1 MSYSGG
7 PENLTN
13 NHTDEFNY
21 PIYGINAGTTSITF
35 SGDDASSTGSQW
47 RTSFVDLLMSGS
59 STNTPVSLDCQSL
72 YRSMRFHFQRNF
84 HASSIGVSAGRFSTF
99 SYR

>member
-21 PIYGINAGTTSITF
+21 PIYGINAGTSSITF
-35 SGDDASSTGSQW
+35 SGDDASSTGSTMANQ
-47 RTSFVDLLMSGS
+47 LLR
-59 STNTPVSLDCQSL
+59 PFDV
-72 YRSMRFHFQRNF
+72 RFEHKLRCLWT
-84 HASSIGVSAGRFSTF
+84 ARVCTDR
-99 SYR
+99 

>member
-21 PIYGINAGTTSITF
+21 PIYGINAGTTSIAF

-59 STNTPVSLDCQSL
+59 STNS
-72 YRSMRFHFQRNF
+72 
-84 HASSIGVSAGRFSTF
+84 GVSGLPEFVQIDEIPLPTKFPR
-99 SYR
+99 

>member
-47 RTSFVDLLMSGS
+47 RTSFFDLLMSGS
-59 STNTPVSLDCQSL
+59 STNS
-72 YRSMRFHFQRNF
+72 
-84 HASSIGVSAGRFSTF
+84 GVSGLPESVQIDEIPLPTKFPR
-99 SYR
+99 

>member
-59 STNTPVSLDCQSL
+59 STNS
-72 YRSMRFHFQRNF
+72 
-84 HASSIGVSAGRFSTF
+84 GVSGLPESVQIDEIPLPTKFPR
-99 SYR
+99 